1 MYCRPIDIEFLF
13 APGCENTEPALALL
27 REVLQREECPAEIRV
42 RRIETEEDAIR
53 YRFRG
58 SPTILIDGVDI
69 EGPSRNHLDKRPSCR
84 VFGLR
89 AGRSGVPDASV
100 IREALHTHP
109 AKRRPSAPAMR
120 ALH

>member
-1 MYCRPIDIEFLF
+1 MNCRAIDIKFLF
-13 APGCENTEPALALL
+13 TPGCENTEPALALL
-27 REVLQREECPAEIRV
+27 REVLRLEECPAEITV
-42 RRIETEEDAIR
+42 RKIATEADAIR

-89 AGRSGVPDASV
+89 AGHSGVPEASA
-100 IREALHTHP
+100 IKDALHTHP
-109 AKRRPSAPAMR
+109 AKRRPSVPVMR
-120 ALH
+120 APH